1 MKINHIITGL
11 LLLFIWKVGQAQDTI
26 TVDIG
31 TRAKVI
37 IYAEDR
43 NALYD
48 LKDVDINEII
58 KQVTEGI
65 DSTEQVITY
74 EYRNQKSTIELE
86 RVVVAKENTWEEGEE
101 SWESKQGWEDDWDN
115 EWNGWEGNG
124 KGGTRPYVLV
134 RFDIG
139 LNNFM
144 KNGSLLEEGSNVP
157 YELDLLNSRYVA
169 IGIFSGAR
177 FGGNKGSFIAQVGAE
192 ISWFNF
198 MFNGNDYIVKGP
210 NGIEFRDYQTDFGQD
225 LKRSKLVAAYVNI
238 PMMIGFE
245 LRNRLGEKVFNIGL
259 GGFVG
264 YKLRSYSKTKFEKEV
279 NREEGDFN
287 LNNVRY
293 GLEGQLGFG
302 EVDMFIRYDLNT
314 VFSSDTSPELN
325 AVSFGIRI

>member
-1 MKINHIITGL
+1 MKVNNIFTGL
-11 LLLFIWKVGQAQDTI
+11 LLFFIWQSVQAQDTI

-43 NALYD
+43 NALYE

-86 RVVVAKENTWEEGEE
+86 RVVVAKENSWDEEEDD
-101 SWESKQGWEDDWDN
+101 WESKQGWEDDWDN
-115 EWNGWEGNG
+115 EWNGWEGKG
-124 KGGTRPYVLV
+124 KGGTRPYVLA

-144 KNGSLLEEGSNVP
+144 KNGSLLEEGSDVP

-169 IGIFSGAR
+169 VGIFSGAR
-177 FGGNKGSFIAQVGAE
+177 FGGKKGSFITQIGAE

-198 MFNGNDYIVKGP
+198 MFNGNDYIVEGD
-210 NGIEFRDYQTDFGQD
+210 NGLEFRDYQADFGQD

-238 PMMIGFE
+238 PMMVGFE
-245 LRNRLGEKVFNIGL
+245 LRNRVGEKVFNIGV

-264 YKLRSYSKTKFEKEV
+264 YKLRSFSKTKFQKEV
-279 NREEGDFN
+279 NREEGDFD
-287 LNNVRY
+287 LNNIRY

-314 VFSSDTSPELN
+314 VFTSDTSPEVN